1 MTPAIWAH
9 YLTRGER
16 ENNKKKPKYQWL
28 SYGIQNGIIKIK
40 INEEIIHWK
49 KLSPSEQ
56 AATTE
61 KLKPLKWL
69 LQK

>member
-28 SYGIQNGIIKIK
+28 SYGLQNGIIIIKIK
-40 INEEIIHWK
+40 INDDWR
-49 KLSPSEQ
+49 KLSSSEQ
-56 AATTE
+56 AAITE